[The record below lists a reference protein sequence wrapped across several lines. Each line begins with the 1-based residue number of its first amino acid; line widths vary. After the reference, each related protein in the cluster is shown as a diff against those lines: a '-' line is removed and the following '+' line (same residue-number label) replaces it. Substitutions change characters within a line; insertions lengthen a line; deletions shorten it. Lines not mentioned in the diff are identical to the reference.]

1 MRHENRAFV
10 DRGGTLYS
18 SNLITHPVQLAI
30 RREDLID
37 REIQV
42 CTYSFIDVQSNTI
55 FGYAYNWEEV
65 IDRLNSMMENCTE
78 WQRIEAIVRLKLRV
92 NAQA

>member
-1 MRHENRAFV
+1 MRHENRALV
-10 DRGGTLYS
+10 DRGGTLHS
-18 SNLITHPVQLAI
+18 SDLITHPVQLAI

-37 REIQV
+37 HEIQT
-42 CTYSFIDVQSNTI
+42 CTYSFIDAPTNTI
-55 FGYAYNWEEV
+55 VGYAYNWEEV

-78 WQRIEAIVRLKLRV
+78 WQRIEAIVRLKMRV